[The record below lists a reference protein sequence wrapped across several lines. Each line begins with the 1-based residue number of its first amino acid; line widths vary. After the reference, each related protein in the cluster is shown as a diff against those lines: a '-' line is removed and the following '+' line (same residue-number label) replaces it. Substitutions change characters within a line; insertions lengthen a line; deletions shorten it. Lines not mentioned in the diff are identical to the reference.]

1 MATAIGTNQLT
12 SLSRNYVLPQVV
24 DQIYRS
30 NVMFF
35 RLNAL
40 NKKIVQGGTQ
50 IEVPLNYTRRAAGG
64 FYTGYQALDTSPSD
78 TVKNGVWD
86 WKQAETNVTVDG
98 LTLIRADSPEAVV
111 NFLDYE
117 FRSARTDLA
126 EILGTGVWSDGSN
139 TLFID
144 GLKGAVDDTTVLTT
158 YAGINRSTN
167 TWWKSQVDTST
178 TTLTLSSMQT
188 MFGNCTEG
196 GRHPTLLVATQA
208 NYNRYWVLGQT
219 VQTFPV
225 GPGAIDE
232 QLMQAGFSNL
242 IFNGVPLAVDSHT
255 PANHIFFLN
264 EEYIDLFVN
273 PRADFNMKEF
283 REPVNQDAMVSLILW
298 AGNIAVSNCA
308 RQGKMTALTA

>member
-12 SLSRNYVLPQVV
+12 SLSRNYVLPQVI

-35 RLNAL
+35 RLNSM

-64 FYTGYQALDTSPSD
+64 FYTGYQQLDTSPSD

-126 EILGTGVWSDGSN
+126 EILGGGVWSDGSN
-139 TLFID
+139 GLFID

-178 TTLTLSSMQT
+178 TTLTLSAMQT
-188 MFGNCTEG
+188 LFGNCTEG
-196 GRHPTLLVATQA
+196 ARHPTLLVGTQA
-208 NYNRYWVLGQT
+208 NYNRFWVLGQT
-219 VQTFPV
+219 NQTWPV
-225 GPGAIDE
+225 GPGAVDE

-242 IFNGVPLAVDSHT
+242 IFNGVPLAVDSHV

-273 PRADFNMKEF
+273 PRADFDMKEF